1 MGLPMK
7 LLLVNFLVL
16 CDDFV
21 AKSIDDYILDDDQW
35 NKNHGQCFFNDFF
48 TSVILSIIVFPITQ
62 KFK

>member
-21 AKSIDDYILDDDQW
+21 AKSIDDYILDDDQ
-35 NKNHGQCFFNDFF
+35 
-48 TSVILSIIVFPITQ
+48 
-62 KFK
+62 